1 MCTIK
6 SDNNNCDFF
15 NQSNYLFYA
24 HKNKDICALHIK
36 KMNYYVVI
44 PSYNEEAL
52 IPLTLQS
59 LLAQTVLPS
68 KIVVVNDN
76 STDKTAEVV
85 LAFAKEN
92 PCITL
97 VNKSSENIH
106 LPGSKVIKAF
116 QKGFE
121 TLDDHYDI
129 IVKLDADL
137 IFPPNYF
144 ETIINHFQSD
154 SRIGMAGGF
163 CYIEKNENWVLENLT
178 DKDHIRGAL
187 KAYRKE
193 TFQQIGGLKPA
204 MGWDTVDELL
214 CKFYDWKVVTD
225 ASLHVKHL
233 KPTGANYSKTARYKQ
248 GEAFYTLG
256 YGFLITAI
264 ASAKL
269 ALMKKKPLLFLDY
282 IQGFWKAKS
291 NNTPMLVNPEQ
302 AKFIR
307 NYRLQKMK
315 EKLIG

>member
-1 MCTIK
+1 MK
-6 SDNNNCDFF
+6 
-15 NQSNYLFYA
+15 
-24 HKNKDICALHIK
+24 
-36 KMNYYVVI
+36 YYIVI

-59 LLAQTVLPS
+59 LISQTVLPS

-85 LAFAKEN
+85 LEFAKEN
-92 PCITL
+92 PFITL
-97 VNKSSENIH
+97 VNKTSEAIH
-106 LPGSKVIKAF
+106 LPGSKVIQAF
-116 QKGFE
+116 KKGFE
-121 TLDDHYDI
+121 TLDENYDI
-129 IVKLDADL
+129 MVKLDADL
-137 IFPPNYF
+137 IFPTNYF
-144 ETIINHFQSD
+144 ETVIKHFQSD
-154 SRIGMAGGF
+154 SKIGMAGGF
-163 CYIEKNENWVLENLT
+163 CYIEKNGDWVLENLT

-193 TFQQIGGLKPA
+193 TFLQIGGLRPA

-214 CKFYDWKVVTD
+214 CKFYNWKVVTD
-225 ASLHVKHL
+225 ESLHVKHL

-256 YGFLITAI
+256 YGFFITAI

-269 ALMKKKPLLFLDY
+269 AMMKKKPLLFLDY

-291 NNTPMLVNPEQ
+291 AKKQMLVNEEQ

-307 NYRLQKMK
+307 KYRLQKMK
-315 EKLIG
+315 EKLF